1 MQRIFEKIRE
11 SAGLEISQ
19 YAFDKILRAM
29 ATDSYGWR
37 IVDISDQPFN
47 LVAETL
53 KQMENTGY
61 LKFVGSRIDLTRNGK
76 NLLRQRGIYPKADFR
91 CTHCKG
97 TGYDV
102 STYEEMI
109 AKFNETLEKLPRP
122 ESIQNRWIMTP
133 ESIFRRAML
142 MVQKGNS
149 AGKEI
154 VILKDADLLSL
165 ALALTRLPD
174 KITVLED
181 NREMA
186 DYLFNLSHTARLPI
200 EVHEYDLKDAI
211 PKKFFGKYDVFMA
224 DPPEGYESLM
234 LYLKRGLA
242 LLRPGEGQAGFFGL
256 THTEASLRKWQTLQR
271 ELLLMN
277 DIVITDIL
285 YEFTEYENE
294 NFQPDKIQADVPIFQ
309 QKPTVPW
316 YKSCVYRLETLEEFE
331 PLSEPIE
338 IHDDLMN
345 EEQLAYSKKTEI
357 KEET

>member
-1 MQRIFEKIRE
+1 
-11 SAGLEISQ
+11 
-19 YAFDKILRAM
+19 
-29 ATDSYGWR
+29 
-37 IVDISDQPFN
+37 
-47 LVAETL
+47 
-53 KQMENTGY
+53 
-61 LKFVGSRIDLTRNGK
+61 
-76 NLLRQRGIYPKADFR
+76 
-91 CTHCKG
+91 
-97 TGYDV
+97 
-102 STYEEMI
+102 
-109 AKFNETLEKLPRP
+109 
-122 ESIQNRWIMTP
+122 
-133 ESIFRRAML
+133 
-142 MVQKGNS
+142 
-149 AGKEI
+149 
-154 VILKDADLLSL
+154 
-165 ALALTRLPD
+165 
-174 KITVLED
+174 
-181 NREMA
+181 
-186 DYLFNLSHTARLPI
+186 
-200 EVHEYDLKDAI
+200 
-211 PKKFFGKYDVFMA
+211 
-224 DPPEGYESLM
+224 